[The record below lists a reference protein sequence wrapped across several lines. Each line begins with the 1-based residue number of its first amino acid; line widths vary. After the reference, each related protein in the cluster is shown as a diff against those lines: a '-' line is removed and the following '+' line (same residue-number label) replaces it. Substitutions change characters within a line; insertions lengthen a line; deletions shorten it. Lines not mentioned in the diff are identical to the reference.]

1 MIGPFKI
8 NIEITIFAYL
18 QGESA
23 LKFPDEQTFDL
34 HQGEC
39 HILPLSFFRWLN
51 SCEYSL
57 FRSPMNEEKNR
68 HKLLFKRAKLARLKS
83 NL

>member
-8 NIEITIFAYL
+8 NIENIIFAYL

-39 HILPLSFFRWLN
+39 HILPLSFFQWLN
-51 SCEYSL
+51 SCGYFQS
-57 FRSPMNEEKNR
+57 RSPINEEIIIVT
-68 HKLLFKRAKLARLKS
+68 
-83 NL
+83 